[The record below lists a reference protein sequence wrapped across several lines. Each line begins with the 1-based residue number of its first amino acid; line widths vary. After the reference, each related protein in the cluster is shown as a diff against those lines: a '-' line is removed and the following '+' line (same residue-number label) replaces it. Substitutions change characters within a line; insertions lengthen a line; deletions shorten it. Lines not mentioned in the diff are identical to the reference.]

1 MMNQSKEF
9 ATKLTDE
16 LNILIKAQI
25 ESRLQVNQEQDD
37 EGMEV
42 DQEQADDVEYLKK
55 MRQFWLTFCQQMQQ
69 VRDVFLYL
77 ERTYLVYNQTR
88 IALNNMSINQ
98 LDENDHTQHA
108 SIWSIGL
115 TILRQNIASD
125 GNEKNQLKSK
135 LIEGILRLIEK
146 DRENPN

>member
-1 MMNQSKEF
+1 
-9 ATKLTDE
+9 
-16 LNILIKAQI
+16 
-25 ESRLQVNQEQDD
+25 
-37 EGMEV
+37 MEV
-42 DQEQADDVEYLKK
+42 DQINSATLPQEESDDVEYLKK

-88 IALNNMSINQ
+88 IALSNVSINQ

-115 TILRQNIASD
+115 TILR
-125 GNEKNQLKSK
+125 
-135 LIEGILRLIEK
+135 
-146 DRENPN
+146 